1 MTITIFRYELNLL
14 MKHEEVSMFQ
24 KISQQGTVQLLK
36 IQEGRKTLK
45 CHRFFLLTSSVPV
58 RKPRTKRY

>member
-1 MTITIFRYELNLL
+1 MTITIIRYKLNLI

-24 KISQQGTVQLLK
+24 KISAQGTVQLIK

-45 CHRFFLLTSSVPV
+45 CQFFL
-58 RKPRTKRY
+58 RT